1 MFQLIF
7 GSRPVTIARI
17 KPYLYGHPYS
27 CDLYKVQIKKIAIAP
42 IVCRK
47 VKMVHKAKYELHV
60 RYGIAEL
67 SKNVKRIHPIIQHFQ
82 QGLFTM
88 ACRIA
93 SGAQVSHFLQPE
105 DLFLRLSI
113 KPIPKEHTF

>member
-60 RYGIAEL
+60 RYD
-67 SKNVKRIHPIIQHFQ
+67 RIK
-82 QGLFTM
+82 L
-88 ACRIA
+88 
-93 SGAQVSHFLQPE
+93 
-105 DLFLRLSI
+105 
-113 KPIPKEHTF
+113 